1 MNIEEEEEDII
12 NDNDDDDDDDDDIKS
27 NISADDDDDDDND
40 IIDDDNDIIDDDKDD
55 LEDNID
61 DIDDIDDLE
70 DTDNTTSKKKN
81 FYNNN
86 IIYDDIDPS
95 ESYDYLNKFNKEIK
109 KDYISSYHQECLS
122 KNTDEIKALLDVKRD
137 KNNIVIDDLHKTI
150 PVLTKYEKTKILGIR
165 IKQLN
170 NGAKPYIKVQENI
183 IDNYI
188 IALLELKQNKLPF
201 IIQRPI
207 PNNTFEYWKLQ
218 DLEII

>member
-12 NDNDDDDDDDDDIKS
+12 NDNDDDDDEDDIKS
-27 NISADDDDDDDND
+27 NIS
-40 IIDDDNDIIDDDKDD
+40 IDDDEDHDDDEDEDDIIDDDKDD

-61 DIDDIDDLE
+61 DIDDLE
-70 DTDNTTSKKKN
+70 DTDNTNTKKKN

-95 ESYDYLNKFNKEIK
+95 ETYDYLNKFNKEIK
-109 KDYISSYHQECLS
+109 KDYISTYHQECLS

-150 PVLTKYEKTKILGIR
+150 PILTKYEKTKILGIR

-188 IALLELKQNKLPF
+188 IAMLELKQNKLPF